1 MFSFSL
7 RIDMRIQRWST
18 KERLGIVM
26 AVVAII
32 LFSCVRLMAQQGTIT
47 RIVIEKKPRSVDGEA
62 IATVK
67 ATALVK
73 GKRTVTDKSGRI
85 ATHAVEAWTIMGGQ
99 GALLLLSP
107 EKKGQRHR
115 IRYYE
120 LHSGKWRALG
130 EVPFAHA
137 TFAESEVGSAHWAFA
152 ICGINAGSYSQGN
165 EPAIFA
171 GDQEVIHT
179 ELTNASAPRFSGSTF
194 FFQSSGREQQIEIS
208 DLLGQEAVGHI
219 YAVPG
224 SNSTAGSRPAYL
236 QFRSNGESIAVT
248 STGEIQ
254 QGHWITDGSKFFILP
269 AKVAGST
276 WELADLKAVT
286 GVPAGSRLNVRLLD
300 PLSSRTARKGTP
312 VTAALISPGVFD
324 DAILLPQGTEFR
336 GRVVAAHGVN
346 WGIRHETAALT
357 LHFESVR
364 LPNGSSLPI
373 DAQVFQVENSR
384 EHVTANGTIQGVR
397 STGTIGHS
405 AENQIASLAQIDPMG
420 YAFTTTS
427 GPAVLGFAEPEIL
440 FNAGT
445 ELEVA
450 FNRPLITAT
459 RYATRVP
466 RMDLRGPTADQF
478 AAIFRNL
485 PFRTRTEKTH
495 TPSDLTNLIFLGQ
508 PAALH
513 RALEAAGWS
522 AADTLNAAAAFKT
535 LKTVSG
541 NQTYSQAPMSVLI
554 LGDEKPLF
562 TLEKSTDT
570 FSSRHHLRVFDTGQT
585 FNGEPVLSASSTQDV
600 SIAFSARQK
609 TFIHVIDPYID
620 NERSKVTNDLDFTR
634 CVNTIELVP
643 RPWVPRDAYNATGDH
658 LITDGA
664 AAVME
669 LNDCANPHATPITV
683 AQGPPLYERGTR
695 DTMLTIKDT
704 IYRSNVV
711 YTGISGG
718 IQLHKYLTTRNE
730 LGEDAGNWRRS
741 DASGNE
747 YTVAGALHPLKR
759 RWSGTVASTPAEPDA
774 EARARIEAHKWDP
787 PRFEIALNL
796 GYSNYRN
803 HDLEGAQVGLFS
815 NNPCGCE
822 PPYILI
828 MGDEVYDGWAAG
840 VSLTLNSWNWVSNEF
855 TYMRQQTKFL
865 LVGLNEATV
874 TPPLNAEPLP
884 PLNAAPAGWVTRRFA
899 YNAVLNLRP
908 TRSRWRPYVT
918 AGPAL
923 QLLALSDAP
932 LKTPSGYFRLGLSNL
947 GLIQAAIDFGN
958 TPPLN
963 GGGIYQ
969 GALQYGAGFKY
980 RVLPRLT
987 LRADYG
993 ETWSVNPDVIKHSYR
1008 GYLPT
1013 GLDNTY
1019 TTIVTD
1025 VTSPEKYIQQRST
1038 LGFALTF

>member
-1 MFSFSL
+1 
-7 RIDMRIQRWST
+7 MRIQRWPA
-18 KERLGIVM
+18 KERHGIVM

-32 LFSCVRLMAQQGTIT
+32 LFSCIRLVAQQGTIT
-47 RIVIEKKPRSVDGEA
+47 RIVIQKKPRSADGEA

-67 ATALVK
+67 ATVLVK
-73 GKRTVTDKSGRI
+73 GKRTVTEKSGRI

-107 EKKGQRHR
+107 EKKGQQHR

-130 EVPFAHA
+130 EVPFAQA
-137 TFAESEVGSAHWAFA
+137 TLAESEAGSAQWAFA
-152 ICGINAGSYSQGN
+152 VCGINAGSDAQGK

-171 GDQEVIHT
+171 GDQEVIHA
-179 ELTNASAPRFSGSTF
+179 ELKNASQPRFSGSSF
-194 FFQSSGREQQIEIS
+194 FFQSSGREQKIEIS
-208 DLLGQEAVGHI
+208 DLLGREAVDHI
-219 YAVPG
+219 YAVPDSNPIRG
-224 SNSTAGSRPAYL
+224 SGPAYL

-254 QGHWITDGSKFFILP
+254 QGHWITDGSRFFILP
-269 AKVAGST
+269 AKLPGST
-276 WELADLKAVT
+276 WELTNLKAVT
-286 GVPAGSRLNVRLLD
+286 GVPAGSRLNVRLLE
-300 PLSSRTARKGTP
+300 PLSSRTASKGAP

-324 DAILLPQGTEFR
+324 NAILLPQGTEFY
-336 GRVVAAHGVN
+336 GRVVVAHGVN

-357 LHFESVR
+357 LHFDSVK
-364 LPNGSSLPI
+364 LPNGNSLPI

-384 EHVTANGTIQGVR
+384 ENVTDNGKIQGVR

-420 YAFTTTS
+420 YAFTTAS

-445 ELEVA
+445 ELDIE
-450 FNRPLITAT
+450 FKRPLITAT
-459 RYATRVP
+459 QYATPVP
-466 RMDLRGPTADQF
+466 RMDFRGPAADQF
-478 AAIFRNL
+478 AAMFRDL

-522 AADTLNAAAAFKT
+522 TADTLSAAAAFKT
-535 LKTVSG
+535 LKTVTG
-541 NQTYSQAPMSVLI
+541 NQTYTQAPMSVLI
-554 LGDEKPLF
+554 LGDERPLF
-562 TLEKSTDT
+562 TMEKSTDT

-600 SIAFSARQK
+600 GIAFSARQK

-620 NERSKVTNDLDFTR
+620 NERSKVTNDLEFTR
-634 CVNTIELVP
+634 CMDTIELVP

-669 LNDCANPHATPITV
+669 LNDCANPNATPKAV
-683 AQGPPLYERGTR
+683 AQGAPLYERGTR

-747 YTVAGALHPLKR
+747 YTVAGAPRPPKR
-759 RWSGTVASTPAEPDA
+759 SWSGTAASTPAEPDA

-796 GYSNYRN
+796 GYSSYFRN
-803 HDLEGAQVGLFS
+803 QVLEGTFIDLFS
-815 NNPCGCE
+815 NNQCGCE
-822 PPYILI
+822 LPYFIGLS
-828 MGDEVYDGWAAG
+828 DEVSDGWAAG
-840 VSLTLNSWNWVSNEF
+840 VSLTVNSWNWVSNEF
-855 TYMRQQTKFL
+855 TYMRQQTKFV
-865 LVGLNEATV
+865 LVGYDSNGAPPGAIPA
-874 TPPLNAEPLP
+874 PPLNARPV
-884 PLNAAPAGWVTRRFA
+884 GWVTRRFA

-908 TRSRWRPYVT
+908 TRSRWRPYIT
-918 AGPAL
+918 AGPAV

-932 LKTPSGYFRLGLSNL
+932 LKSPSGYFRLGLSNL

-963 GGGIYQ
+963 GGGTYQ
-969 GALQYGAGFKY
+969 AALQYGAGFKY

-987 LRADYG
+987 IRADYG
-993 ETWSVNPDVIKHSYR
+993 ETWSANPDVIKHSYR

-1019 TTIVTD
+1019 TTIVTE
-1025 VTSPEKYIQQRST
+1025 VTSPGKYIQQRST